1 MFNQKRI
8 LIMKLHLTKISSN
21 SKTGKIPVSTTS
33 MESCPSTC
41 PMLNNGCYANA
52 GALRIHWSNVG
63 KDRNIE
69 IKDFLK
75 NIKKFQNGQLWR
87 HNQAGDL
94 IHNDNIIDKEF
105 LYSLVNANKGKR
117 GFTYTHHTDKGH
129 NYELINY
136 ANNNGF
142 TVNMSANNKN
152 QAVEYFNKGFPTVVV
167 LETTAPNVQEL
178 NNVKI
183 VACPAE
189 KSDKVT
195 CESCALCYNSKRNYI
210 IGFRAHGSSKRKVEL
225 IASA

>member
-1 MFNQKRI
+1 
-8 LIMKLHLTKISSN
+8 MKLHLTRISKN
-21 SKTGKIPVSTTS
+21 TKTGKIPVSTTS

-41 PMLNNGCYANA
+41 PMLNNGCYANS
-52 GALRIHWSNVG
+52 GALRIHWTKVG
-63 KDRNIE
+63 KERNIE

-75 NIKKFQNGQLWR
+75 NIKKLQNGQLWR

-94 IHNDNIIDKEF
+94 IHNDNIVDKEF
-105 LYSLVNANKGKR
+105 LYSLVKANKGKR

-142 TVNMSANNKN
+142 TVNMSANNKK

-195 CESCALCYNSKRNYI
+195 CQSCALCYNSKRNYI

>member
-1 MFNQKRI
+1 MVSLSICQ
-8 LIMKLHLTKISSN
+8 LII
-21 SKTGKIPVSTTS
+21 
-33 MESCPSTC
+33 
-41 PMLNNGCYANA
+41 
-52 GALRIHWSNVG
+52 
-63 KDRNIE
+63 
-69 IKDFLK
+69 
-75 NIKKFQNGQLWR
+75 
-87 HNQAGDL
+87 
-94 IHNDNIIDKEF
+94 
-105 LYSLVNANKGKR
+105 
-117 GFTYTHHTDKGH
+117 
-129 NYELINY
+129 
-136 ANNNGF
+136 
-142 TVNMSANNKN
+142 KN